1 MNVFGGFV
9 FFFWFITPIVYF
21 TNAFYSQFMP
31 ISSSLTYD
39 NTGMP
44 YNVTAVLTN
53 NTFDEEKYK
62 AYSPMYISAS
72 FAVSYGAQFAAFLA
86 VIVHTFVWYRHD
98 IIRQFRRSVKD
109 ERDVHSRLMA
119 VYPEV
124 PKLWYA
130 GLGFIAFVFGV
141 IAIEIYPTDLPVW
154 ALLLS
159 LLVAVIF
166 TIPVG
171 MIRAIT
177 NQMIGLNVLTEFL
190 VGYILPGRPV
200 AMMLFKTFG
209 FITVDQSLSL
219 TSDQKMG
226 HYMKIPPRIMFLA
239 QTVSS
244 VVAAFVCVGVQQWM
258 FASIPDFC
266 QPTQKDHFTCPGVS
280 TFTSSS
286 IIWGGI
292 GPQRVFSPGA
302 L

>member
-1 MNVFGGFV
+1 M
-9 FFFWFITPIVYF
+9 
-21 TNAFYSQFMP
+21 
-31 ISSSLTYD
+31 TYD

-53 NTFDEEKYK
+53 GLFDELKYQ
-62 AYSPMYISAS
+62 AYSPIYISAS
-72 FAVSYGAQFAAFLA
+72 FAVSYGVQFASFLA
-86 VIVHTFVWYRHD
+86 VVVHTFVWYRHD

-130 GLGFIAFVFGV
+130 ALGFAAFVFGV

-159 LLVAVIF
+159 LLVAFIF
-166 TIPVG
+166 TIPIG

-190 VGYILPGRPV
+190 VGYLLPGRPV

-209 FITVDQSLSL
+209 FNTLDQSLSL

-226 HYMKIPPRIMFLA
+226 HYMKVPPRVMFLA
-239 QTVSS
+239 QTISS
-244 VVAAFVCVGVQQWM
+244 IVAAFVCVGVQQWM
-258 FASIPDFC
+258 FANISDFC
-266 QPTQKDHFTCPGVS
+266 QPTQVDHFTCPGVS